1 MADKERHNL
10 LSGGSSS
17 GGGRL
22 ERSRLV
28 LGSSDADGP
37 CEEDCCCR
45 EKKGL
50 FEEQETSRCYACRR
64 PGKSFLC
71 MVRHG
76 GWSAPR
82 GLVGKVASVYVDATS
97 LSLEEISKS
106 LKR

>member
-64 PGKSFLC
+64 PG
-71 MVRHG
+71 G
-76 GWSAPR
+76 R
-82 GLVGKVASVYVDATS
+82 GIGCTVGKKRVGDTCRR
-97 LSLEEISKS
+97 SKVNTTIAVP
-106 LKR
+106 LRLFTRDYKV